1 MANSNIIRVPKPVR
15 RSFNPK
21 RLVAKNSL
29 LTNQIQHF
37 RKLEKEMPQELQ
49 TGIDFASIK
58 TEGEASEYIRKM
70 TAILHPRAAKG
81 GGGR

>member
-1 MANSNIIRVPKPVR
+1 MANSNIVRVPKPAP

-21 RLVAKNSL
+21 RPVAKNSL

-37 RKLEKEMPQELQ
+37 RKLEIEMPKELQ
-49 TGIDFASIK
+49 TGINFASIK
-58 TEGEASEYIRKM
+58 TEGEASEYIRKI
-70 TAILHPRAAKG
+70 TAILHPQAAKG

>member
-1 MANSNIIRVPKPVR
+1 MANSNIVHVPKPAAG
-15 RSFNPK
+15 SFNPK

-37 RKLEKEMPQELQ
+37 RKLEKEMPPERQ
-49 TGIDFASIK
+49 TGVDVASIK
-58 TEGEASEYIRKM
+58 TEGEASEYIRKI
-70 TAILHPRAAKG
+70 TAILHPQAAKG